1 MWMYVRK
8 NPIEVQTLPYL
19 GNDVDQ
25 HGKVKK
31 EVAVSEKEAWG
42 KYVTRVIRRSTRVTF
57 IYMYCCLFSLKLVQR
72 QQDIWNIKSFQRR
85 FLNDW
90 ILYWKTMIHEFTECL
105 EKKLKCPAE
114 ARHLWWLGHY
124 LEDA

>member
-31 EVAVSEKEAWG
+31 EVAVYEKRSMG
-42 KYVTRVIRRSTRVTF
+42 KIRYQSHQKIYQGYIYIYVLLSL
-57 IYMYCCLFSLKLVQR
+57 LFK
-72 QQDIWNIKSFQRR
+72 IG
-85 FLNDW
+85 
-90 ILYWKTMIHEFTECL
+90 
-105 EKKLKCPAE
+105 AE
-114 ARHLWWLGHY
+114 TARY
-124 LEDA
+124 LEYQIISKEILE